1 MPVPLTR
8 AARGRS
14 AAPLPDPFPA
24 LATSPY
30 KVRLRKGQVVM
41 VAGPPGAGKTVW
53 ALAAVLAMRSP
64 CLYISADSDEDT
76 MAARAAANLTG
87 HPIDSVLQTI
97 QYGLYAEEYGP
108 VLRDCPIRFEY
119 EPSDP
124 SLQDISNSLTA
135 WLELNGKYPD
145 VLVLD
150 NLMNLATN
158 DGNEWQGMRQAVKDL
173 HYLARKLRICVIV
186 LHHTSEQ
193 DPGHIQSAPPRSA
206 IQGKVSQLPAL
217 VLTLANNG
225 SELYVAVVKNRHGPA
240 DPLAK
245 APVVM
250 IVDFSC
256 CRVRGRQFFDG
267 IIAQSA
273 RGAA

>member
-1 MPVPLTR
+1 
-8 AARGRS
+8 
-14 AAPLPDPFPA
+14 
-24 LATSPY
+24 
-30 KVRLRKGQVVM
+30 
-41 VAGPPGAGKTVW
+41 
-53 ALAAVLAMRSP
+53 
-64 CLYISADSDEDT
+64 
-76 MAARAAANLTG
+76 MAARAAANVSG
-87 HPIDSVLQTI
+87 HPVDIVMQTI
-97 QYGLYAEEYGP
+97 QHGLFIEEYADA
-108 VLRDCPIRFEY
+108 LRDYPIRFEY

-193 DPGHIQSAPPRSA
+193 DPGHIESAPPRSA

-225 SELYVAVVKNRHGPA
+225 GELFVGVVKNRHGPA

-245 APVVM
+245 SPVVM
-250 IVDFSC
+250 VVDFST
-256 CRVRGRQFFDG
+256 CRIRGKQYFDG
-267 IIAQSA
+267 IIAQKM
-273 RGAA
+273 RAA